1 MVDRCGCCSP
11 WPLHAQSVFSHVIEG
26 SKIEIPYI
34 WECTRFCLHYE
45 TPARVAAALLLTGAE
60 LMLFSGLDKL
70 VRVSDTRIVRLLS
83 AIGAVGNILS
93 SYGEGRKKIS
103 VVLWDHNA
111 AA

>member
-1 MVDRCGCCSP
+1 
-11 WPLHAQSVFSHVIEG
+11 
-26 SKIEIPYI
+26 
-34 WECTRFCLHYE
+34 
-45 TPARVAAALLLTGAE
+45 
-60 LMLFSGLDKL
+60 MLFFGLDKL

>member
-1 MVDRCGCCSP
+1 M
-11 WPLHAQSVFSHVIEG
+11 L
-26 SKIEIPYI
+26 
-34 WECTRFCLHYE
+34 YE
-45 TPARVAAALLLTGAE
+45 TPPRVAAALLLAGAE
-60 LMLFSGLDKL
+60 LMLFFGLVKL

-93 SYGEGRKKIS
+93 SYGEGREKIN

>member
-1 MVDRCGCCSP
+1 MYAV
-11 WPLHAQSVFSHVIEG
+11 L
-26 SKIEIPYI
+26 
-34 WECTRFCLHYE
+34 L
-45 TPARVAAALLLTGAE
+45 ALLNATPRCCCAFTGRRGTDII
-60 LMLFSGLDKL
+60 FGLDKL